1 MSRFYLQGYCVD
13 NELKAE
19 LEKHGRQENGRRGH
33 PFAAV
38 GAYVS
43 KIENESV
50 LLHDHVCET
59 ADDDTRKLVV
69 HRVASLRRFRFAA

>member
-1 MSRFYLQGYCVD
+1 MGRFYLQGDCVD

-19 LEKHGRQENGRRGH
+19 LEKHGGEEDGRRGH
-33 PFAAV
+33 RFTAV
-38 GAYVS
+38 DAGVS

-59 ADDDTRKLVV
+59 ADDDTGKLVV
-69 HRVASLRRFRFAA
+69 HRVASLRRMAA